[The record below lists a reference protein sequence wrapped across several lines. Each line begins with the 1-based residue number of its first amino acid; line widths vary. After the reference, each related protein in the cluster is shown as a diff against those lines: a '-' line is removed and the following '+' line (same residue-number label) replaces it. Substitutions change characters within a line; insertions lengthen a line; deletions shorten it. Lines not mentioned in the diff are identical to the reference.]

1 MKGKFMNIITVRE
14 MTPIIGKETL
24 MEERLRRAAG
34 VMSRHGAASR
44 IYLTIAGTRAGNYLL
59 INLYNSFS
67 DGSVAFQKYGS
78 DPEYKKLFMER
89 AINPSGDISGPD
101 IYRSVYGDIPK
112 SPTSIMVNRVYHVPR
127 GKQQEMLALAPDL
140 DALVKDLDVTTSAV
154 VPVMSEDHE
163 LMYIN
168 YRFSSLDHWGTAVD
182 KMSSSSDFQSLVTK
196 GNEIGTLKWSRM
208 IKVI

>member
-1 MKGKFMNIITVRE
+1 
-14 MTPIIGKETL
+14 
-24 MEERLRRAAG
+24 
-34 VMSRHGAASR
+34 
-44 IYLTIAGTRAGNYLL
+44 
-59 INLYNSFS
+59 
-67 DGSVAFQKYGS
+67 
-78 DPEYKKLFMER
+78 MER
-89 AINPSGDISGPD
+89 ALNPSGDISGPD

-112 SPTSIMVNRVYHVPR
+112 NPTSIMVNRVYHVPR

-208 IKVI
+208 IKII